1 MSMLCFQ
8 SHLNVVDVFKEF
20 STMIPHRQVKRAVQS
35 EFLLAHMTHLVI
47 S

>member
-1 MSMLCFQ
+1 MVCFQ

-20 STMIPHRQVKRAVQS
+20 STVIPHRQVKRTVQG
-35 EFLLAHMTHLVI
+35 ELLLAHMTHLVI